1 MKNNPFGKD
10 LPGLIQQTWIL
21 LKKDALVE
29 LRSKESMPLMIV
41 FCIVSLVIF
50 NFTFDLRASNVDL
63 LAPGILWVS
72 FIFSGLLGL
81 GRSFTRET
89 ERETLAGIRLAP
101 VDPEAIYLSKMFAC
115 FLSVT
120 ILQLLLT
127 FLMVVFFGVD
137 LAKPYILIVLPLGSL
152 GFAAIGTPFAAMTM
166 STRAREAL
174 LPVLL
179 LPILLP
185 LILAVVSSTALAM
198 DGVQWNEISRW
209 IHFLIGYDI
218 LFLTISF
225 LGFQIIVEE

>member
-1 MKNNPFGKD
+1 MKKRPSEKD

-21 LKKDALVE
+21 LKKDALIE
-29 LRSKESMPLMIV
+29 LRSKESVPLMVV

-50 NFTFDLRASNVDL
+50 NFAFDLRTSNISL

-81 GRSFTRET
+81 GRSFTREI
-89 ERETLAGIRLAP
+89 ERETLSGIRVAP
-101 VDPEAIYLSKMFAC
+101 VDPAAIYLSKMLAC

-120 ILQLLLT
+120 ILQLLLI
-127 FLMVVFFGVD
+127 FLMTVLFDVSLV
-137 LAKPYILIVLPLGSL
+137 KPYIAIVLPLGSL

-166 STRAREAL
+166 NTRAREAL

-179 LPILLP
+179 LPLLLP
-185 LILAVVSSTALAM
+185 LILAVVSSTALAL
-198 DGVQWNEISRW
+198 DNVQWNEISLW

-225 LGFQIIVEE
+225 LGFQTIVEE

>member
-1 MKNNPFGKD
+1 MKKRSFEKD

-21 LKKDALVE
+21 LKKDALIE
-29 LRSKESMPLMIV
+29 LRSKESVPLMVV

-50 NFTFDLRASNVDL
+50 NFAFDLRTSNISL

-81 GRSFTRET
+81 GRSFTREI
-89 ERETLAGIRLAP
+89 ERETLSGIRVAP
-101 VDPEAIYLSKMFAC
+101 VDPAAIYLSKMLAC

-120 ILQLLLT
+120 ILQLLLI
-127 FLMVVFFGVD
+127 FLMTVLFDVSLV
-137 LAKPYILIVLPLGSL
+137 KPYIAIVLPLGGL

-166 STRAREAL
+166 NTRAREAL

-179 LPILLP
+179 LPLLLP
-185 LILAVVSSTALAM
+185 LILAVVSSTALAL
-198 DGVQWNEISRW
+198 DNVQWNEISLW

-225 LGFQIIVEE
+225 LGFQTIVEE

>member
-1 MKNNPFGKD
+1 MKKRPFEKD

-21 LKKDALVE
+21 LKKDALIE
-29 LRSKESMPLMIV
+29 LRSKESVPLMVV

-50 NFTFDLRASNVDL
+50 NFAFDLRTSNISL

-81 GRSFTRET
+81 GRSFTREI
-89 ERETLAGIRLAP
+89 ERETLSGIRVAP
-101 VDPEAIYLSKMFAC
+101 VDPAAIYLSKMLAC

-120 ILQLLLT
+120 ILQLLLI
-127 FLMVVFFGVD
+127 FLMTVLFDVSLV
-137 LAKPYILIVLPLGSL
+137 KPYIAIVLPLGGL

-166 STRAREAL
+166 NTRAREAL

-179 LPILLP
+179 LPLLLP
-185 LILAVVSSTALAM
+185 LILAVVSSTALAL
-198 DGVQWNEISRW
+198 DNVQWNEISLW

-225 LGFQIIVEE
+225 LGFQTIVEE